1 MKHTKRASTSKHT
14 KAFSM
19 MEMILV
25 LGIITLLVGSGVA
38 GMMNVLDLGKQTK
51 AKADINTISS
61 ALRAYEAQQL
71 QLPTT
76 RQGLQALVSKPTT
89 KPETKNWKPF
99 LKEKVLT
106 DPWGNPYEYAR
117 PGKRNGDGFD
127 LFSSGEDGEAGNADD
142 IGNWD
147 L

>member
-1 MKHTKRASTSKHT
+1 MKHNKRASSHQHT

-38 GMMNVLDLGKQTK
+38 GMMNVLDLGKETK

-76 RQGLQALVSKPTT
+76 RQGIRALVSKPTT

-99 LKEKVLT
+99 LKEKVLM
-106 DPWGNPYEYAR
+106 DPWGNDYQYVR

-127 LFSSGEDGEAGNADD
+127 LFSSGGDGEAGNADD